1 MPALVD
7 FEFPT
12 NPIVVPTE
20 EPSCCTKFVRICDDS
35 QPDGPSFSRQAS
47 YGQVRDP
54 LPVGKEPDCKF
65 QDNYLCGL
73 CQGLLS
79 KPVQNISCGHRF
91 CKSCFEAKQKSSSQ
105 PLCPSC
111 AKSSQEGEDASPP
124 LDKFFPDKAI
134 QRDIAA
140 MQVMCPFD
148 GCLWKG
154 NFDTYKT
161 SHGRMCPHAIVV
173 CTICEENVPRAKIDT
188 HVLVECKMEHRQPQ
202 KINNLQIEAC
212 NVGHHEVPAT
222 QLQND
227 NQQRIQM
234 MEQRFLLLE
243 QKYMGGRA
251 EEANRQ
257 DEHPGFS
264 QVQSLV
270 AIENIVKVLNRDVD
284 HVSAVM
290 SAREEDLNEHDSLLR
305 RMTEKLQKQE
315 RVIGRLQKQLEEVRV
330 APCDGT
336 LLWKVSCFSTLL
348 RDAKSGRKPH
358 LDSPTFHT
366 SHSGYRMC
374 LRLYPNGDGEG
385 RGTHLSIFFVIMKG
399 EYDVILTWPFR
410 QKVTLMLLN
419 QAGGDHVIDAFRPD
433 IASSSFQRPR
443 GASNVASGC
452 PTFCPLSTL
461 SFGLLQEDVLFFKCF
476 VDLTGL

>member
-1 MPALVD
+1 MPALMNFD
-7 FEFPT
+7 FPAKQ
-12 NPIVVPTE
+12 IVIPTE
-20 EPSCCTKFVRICDDS
+20 KPSCCTKSVLIYGDS
-35 QPDGPSFSRQAS
+35 QPDGPSFSRRAS
-47 YGQVRDP
+47 YGEVRDP

-73 CQGLLS
+73 CQGLLN

-105 PLCPSC
+105 PICPSC
-111 AKSSQEGEDASPP
+111 ANQSQETKDASPP

-140 MQVMCPFD
+140 LQVRCPFD
-148 GCLWKG
+148 GCSWKG
-154 NFDTYKT
+154 NYDSYKV
-161 SHGRMCPHAIVV
+161 G
-173 CTICEENVPRAKIDT
+173 
-188 HVLVECKMEHRQPQ
+188 
-202 KINNLQIEAC
+202 AC

-222 QLQND
+222 HVQND
-227 NQQRIQM
+227 NQRRIQM
-234 MEQRFLLLE
+234 MEQRLLLLE
-243 QKYMGGRA
+243 QQYMGGIA
-251 EEANRQ
+251 EEAKQQN
-257 DEHPGFS
+257 EHPAFA

-270 AIENIVKVLNRDVD
+270 AIENIVTVLNRDVD
-284 HVSAVM
+284 HFSAVM

-315 RVIGRLQKQLEEVRV
+315 RVIGLLQKQLDEVRV

-348 RDAKSGRKPH
+348 QDAKSGRKPH

-399 EYDVILTWPFR
+399 EYDAILPWPFC

-433 IASSSFQRPR
+433 VASSSFQRPR
-443 GASNVASGC
+443 GANNVASGC
-452 PTFCPLSTL
+452 PTFCPLSRL
-461 SFGLLQEDVLFFKCF
+461 SFGLLQEDAVFLKCF